1 MTTTTGTFPGVRIYD
16 LPDLGVV
23 TDTTSF
29 VSEKAGSGRISA
41 LALRDYMA
49 GIVAPAP
56 GPGGGLPEA
65 PLDGRYYGRQSA
77 AWQPVAPIVSP
88 ALTGTPT
95 APTAPTGTSNTQLAT
110 TGFVSA
116 SVSAAGSITEA
127 PSDGGYYSR
136 RNADW
141 ALTPSGQSTVASLP
155 QLRAQT
161 SATAE
166 YIYVQ
171 GYHGPGDGGGGDYV
185 RGADGADNGGS
196 IIVTGNGTFYLQT
209 YGHPV
214 SVRQFGAL
222 GDGTTD
228 DSVACQRALDSSL
241 DVVFPAGPQG
251 DPVTYRL
258 SNSLYPRV
266 GATIRG
272 AGSGSV
278 TLLQT
283 ANFTTIWFGTGSPAK
298 FGNFNISGFTIRSA
312 VGGNIGLVSILYSD
326 VTIKD
331 MVFAGCTTA
340 SVHIDGGYNILVEN
354 CVSIPHFAGNLKAGR
369 YEATS
374 TDTGNYCFYPTFRD
388 CRVQTGEVENPGGS
402 TPGAATPCVSF
413 NRVIGGLIENFI
425 GERLNWPTPN
435 SVVGIQIQGDCQGV
449 KIIGGVTFGASYGVV
464 MFADAASAAAPG
476 YIVVQNHDVDAC
488 YTGGISVNGAGAK
501 VCADIIITDCV
512 ITAEQLMSCIGITV
526 GTTLRLIV
534 KDNILDQYQ
543 FTQTGD
549 GIQISNTNMA
559 LITGNILTNLHTA
572 FGMVPSC
579 VNTQFTGNI
588 LQGNVN
594 NVVGDMSASGTGTNM
609 IRGNT
614 GAYSWTLPHGTPA
627 IPASGVYIQNTTGLD
642 VMVHVYGGNGVTIG
656 VNGTSTGILFSPL
669 GGEPKGGSAFLPANG
684 TIGVN
689 YATAPTWIWIPV

>member
-1 MTTTTGTFPGVRIYD
+1 
-16 LPDLGVV
+16 
-23 TDTTSF
+23 
-29 VSEKAGSGRISA
+29 
-41 LALRDYMA
+41 
-49 GIVAPAP
+49 
-56 GPGGGLPEA
+56 
-65 PLDGRYYGRQSA
+65 
-77 AWQPVAPIVSP
+77 
-88 ALTGTPT
+88 
-95 APTAPTGTSNTQLAT
+95 
-110 TGFVSA
+110 
-116 SVSAAGSITEA
+116 
-127 PSDGGYYSR
+127 
-136 RNADW
+136 
-141 ALTPSGQSTVASLP
+141 
-155 QLRAQT
+155 
-161 SATAE
+161 
-166 YIYVQ
+166 
-171 GYHGPGDGGGGDYV
+171 
-185 RGADGADNGGS
+185 
-196 IIVTGNGTFYLQT
+196 
-209 YGHPV
+209 
-214 SVRQFGAL
+214 
-222 GDGTTD
+222 
-228 DSVACQRALDSSL
+228 
-241 DVVFPAGPQG
+241 
-251 DPVTYRL
+251 
-258 SNSLYPRV
+258 
-266 GATIRG
+266 
-272 AGSGSV
+272 
-278 TLLQT
+278 
-283 ANFTTIWFGTGSPAK
+283 
-298 FGNFNISGFTIRSA
+298 
-312 VGGNIGLVSILYSD
+312 VSILYSD

-369 YEATS
+369 YEAVS
-374 TDTGNYCFYPTFRD
+374 TDTSNYCFYPVFRD
-388 CRVQTGEVENPGGS
+388 CRVQTGEIENPGGS
-402 TPGAATPCVSF
+402 TPGAVTPCVSF

-425 GERLNWPTPN
+425 GERLNLPTPN

-488 YTGGISVNGAGAK
+488 STGGISVNGTASK

-512 ITAEQLMSCIGITV
+512 ITAEQLMSAIGITV
-526 GTTLRLIV
+526 GQTLRLII

-579 VNTQFTGNI
+579 INTQFTGNI

-594 NVVGDMSASGTGTNM
+594 NVVGDMSASNTGTNM

-684 TIGVN
+684 TVGVN
-689 YATAPTWIWIPV
+689 YATAPTWVWIPV